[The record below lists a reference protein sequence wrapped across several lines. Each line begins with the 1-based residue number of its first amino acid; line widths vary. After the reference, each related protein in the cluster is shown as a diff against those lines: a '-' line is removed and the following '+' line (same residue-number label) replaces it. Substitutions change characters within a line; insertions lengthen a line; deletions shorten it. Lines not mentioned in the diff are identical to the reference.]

1 VRFPDVDVTEVNRSV
16 PQATLDAMTAI
27 DEHCGHAGPAFVQGL
42 VAHAYHRNP
51 EPLRQIVLK
60 AAHRIA
66 GDGVDSAG
74 IRAATA
80 FGLLLTAG
88 ELAKAF
94 RLLPADTNIAE
105 AVQWGWQRFGASSDA
120 LALDPPAQVV
130 AALRTWIAERWGVT
144 VKPTEPSADRF
155 DNSRVNNRESVGWY
169 DDDVVYVPTRR
180 IREAAGSTLKEQ
192 EIARILDGRG
202 LLAAHERGRLTVRYV
217 PKVGHVQCYAL
228 RRDAF
233 GRSDREEEPEF
244 TVYQGG
250 RQ

>member
-1 VRFPDVDVTEVNRSV
+1 
-16 PQATLDAMTAI
+16 
-27 DEHCGHAGPAFVQGL
+27 
-42 VAHAYHRNP
+42 
-51 EPLRQIVLK
+51 VLK
-60 AAHRIA
+60 AAHKIA
-66 GDGVDSAG
+66 GEGVDSAG

-80 FGLLLTAG
+80 FGLLLAAG

-94 RLLPADTNIAE
+94 RLLPAETKVAE

-130 AALRTWIAERWGVT
+130 ATLRTWIAERWGVT
-144 VKPTEPSADRF
+144 IKPTEPGIDCFGSA
-155 DNSRVNNRESVGWY
+155 RVNNRESVGWY
-169 DDDVVYVPTRR
+169 DDDAVYVPTRR
-180 IREAAGSTLKEQ
+180 IREAAGCTLKEQ
-192 EIARILDGRG
+192 EIARILDKRG
-202 LLAAHERGRLTVRYV
+202 LIATRGRERLAVRYV